1 MSLLTY
7 RNQAIVL
14 KILAAFLIMS
24 VMLSFAHKP
33 RFPEGDGPFEVVEP
47 DMSQAFYLYL
57 GEGERHSF
65 VVPPLGRLE
74 PLELLVLD
82 NELGQS
88 LDFKMEW
95 RCASQSGDQSD
106 TELKDLRYLDEPF
119 HEPFSGMNHRY
130 RVVDAVGPTEE
141 PCTATV
147 WEATGREGPYTFAIG
162 KEERFGFADVG
173 IFFTLGTELRTWMDG
188 GK

>member
-1 MSLLTY
+1 MCQTRYKLVRLCF
-7 RNQAIVL
+7 AIG
-14 KILAAFLIMS
+14 ILSTL
-24 VMLSFAHKP
+24 VLSFAHKP

-47 DMSQAFYLYL
+47 SMSQAFYLYL
-57 GEGERHSF
+57 GEGEKHSF

-95 RCASQSGDQSD
+95 RCGDVVK
-106 TELKDLRYLDEPF
+106 TDLRYLDEPF
-119 HEPFSGMNHRY
+119 REEFSGMNHRY
-130 RVVDAVGPTEE
+130 HVVDAVGPTEE
-141 PCTATV
+141 ACTATI
-147 WEATGREGPYTFAIG
+147 WENTGKAGPYTFAIG
-162 KEERFGFADVG
+162 KEERFGFLDIG